1 MMSVWYHRTLRKDR
15 VATVF
20 KRISVDWIMRSSLA
34 AAKIDAVVIGMELS
48 DDIKMQWQ
56 GSCTAQCELG
66 DGAATEM

>member
-1 MMSVWYHRTLRKDR
+1 M
-15 VATVF
+15 
-20 KRISVDWIMRSSLA
+20 DWIMRSSLA